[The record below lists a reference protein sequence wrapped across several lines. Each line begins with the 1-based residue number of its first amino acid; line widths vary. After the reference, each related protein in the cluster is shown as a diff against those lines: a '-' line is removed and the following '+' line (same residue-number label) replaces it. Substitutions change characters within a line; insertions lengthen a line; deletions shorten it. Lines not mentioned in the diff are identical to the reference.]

1 MYSLDPNEKDG
12 TLEDDMNRDEV
23 LEQWENDREDEPNPP
38 ESTWP
43 LVQFD
48 ETPSGAVTL
57 PRLVVQ

>member
-23 LEQWENDREDEPNPP
+23 LEQWETDREDEPNPP

-43 LVQFD
+43 LV
-48 ETPSGAVTL
+48 
-57 PRLVVQ
+57 

>member
-1 MYSLDPNEKDG
+1 MYSLSLDPNEKEDG

-43 LVQFD
+43 LV
-48 ETPSGAVTL
+48 
-57 PRLVVQ
+57 